1 MGFSWDIA
9 KICVGAYGICV
20 DITIVN
26 NEVKARLYMPVAT
39 VGTLA
44 IMSIKDHG
52 IYCNSFKVADPARG
66 FHERKYYWS

>member
-1 MGFSWDIA
+1 MVFIA
-9 KICVGAYGICV
+9 IALKLLIQH
-20 DITIVN
+20 
-26 NEVKARLYMPVAT
+26 VAS

-66 FHERKYYWS
+66 KCGDIGNHEYQRPWYLLQ